1 MGFDS
6 RETMSPETS
15 LTTPTAS
22 KKHGWRFWAIFPGLC
37 LASTLCALDS
47 TILSTALPTI
57 AADLDSNSLY
67 VWAINA
73 YTLTFTAIQ
82 PLYGQ
87 TADIFGRKIAIIVA
101 ITLFFLGSGI
111 CGGAKTTAM
120 LIGGRAVQGLGGG
133 GLSILPAM
141 VVCDLVPLRERQ
153 KYTGLV
159 YGAFAIGTFI
169 GPVVGG
175 TLVDHI
181 GWRWIFWVNLPVSG
195 LALAMVM
202 GFLHTSQV
210 NKSAF
215 SRWQQVARIDYLG
228 NILLIGAVTSIL
240 IALSCVGPSMPWSS
254 WQTLVPLLV
263 GILCLPLYVFFEASP
278 FCLQPTTPLRLFS
291 NKTSALAFVLTF
303 LHGIILYW
311 SSYFLPVYF
320 QAVLKSPPQQSGINS
335 LAAAIPL
342 VPFGIVGGFLIA
354 KYGRYKM
361 NQIMGFALSAIAV
374 GCFSLLDQ
382 NSPTVA
388 WVLLEILL
396 AAGAGIVLTA
406 TLPAIQAPLPE
417 SDVATATATWGF
429 VQSLGFVCGVAIP
442 SSIFET
448 KFSSLLSSIT
458 DTAVR
463 DELRLGAY
471 EHASRAFI
479 LSLSDETQRRVIEVF
494 VATLKLVWEVGS
506 AFAVLGFIASF
517 FIQEVELREVLETN
531 YVYDEESKDINLA
544 VSK

>member
-1 MGFDS
+1 
-6 RETMSPETS
+6 MSENT
-15 LTTPTAS
+15 LTISEPP

-37 LASTLCALDS
+37 LTSTLCALDS

-57 AADLDSNSLY
+57 AADLDSKSLY

-87 TADIFGRKIAIIVA
+87 AADIFGRKFAIIAA
-101 ITLFFLGSGI
+101 ITLFLLGSGI
-111 CGGAKTTAM
+111 CGGSKNTAM

-133 GLSILPAM
+133 GLSILPAL

-181 GWRWIFWVNLPVSG
+181 GWRWIFWINLPVSG
-195 LALAMVM
+195 LALGLVM

-210 NKSAF
+210 NSSPLSTWK
-215 SRWQQVARIDYLG
+215 QLARIDYMG
-228 NILLIGAVTSIL
+228 NVLLMGAVTSIL
-240 IALSCVGPSMPWSS
+240 IALSRLGPSIPWRS

-263 GILCLPLYVFFEASP
+263 GSSFLPVYVLFEASP

-303 LHGIILYW
+303 LHGIVLYW

-320 QAVLKSPPQQSGINS
+320 QAVLEASPQQSGINS
-335 LAAAIPL
+335 LAAAVPF

-354 KYGRYKM
+354 KYGRYKL
-361 NQIMGFALSAIAV
+361 NQIVGFALVAVAI
-374 GCFSLLDQ
+374 GCFSTLDQ
-382 NSPTVA
+382 NSPSVT
-388 WVLLEILL
+388 WVLLQILF
-396 AAGAGIVLTA
+396 AAGAGVVLTA

-448 KFSSLLSSIT
+448 KFSSLLSMIT
-458 DTAVR
+458 DVSVR
-463 DELRLGAY
+463 DGLRLGAY
-471 EHASRAFI
+471 EYASSAYI
-479 LSLSDETQRRVIEVF
+479 LSLNDETQRQVIEVF
-494 VATLKLVWEVGS
+494 VASLKLVWEVGS
-506 AFAVLGFIASF
+506 AVAALGFISSF
-517 FIQEVELREVLETN
+517 FIEEVELREVLETN
-531 YVYDEESKDINLA
+531 YVYEEESKGRGVI
-544 VSK
+544 VSE